1 MQSNMRFASN
11 LHNSNQPFNH
21 EDNQDYLLYIS
32 LLILGIIHF
41 NQIEQWF
48 NFLHLWLLLAYDLS
62 LLGLQTS
69 YMQSP
74 LMSCLR
80 REEDKSD
87 RGISW
92 SLFLLHILT
101 HFVTQLSTLST
112 VINLFSFSL
121 ISHLFV
127 SNLFPSWIIQLETL
141 RGRFQ
146 DQYINRSV
154 MHYTYAISIWHRW
167 QTNKKLIWW
176 VVSCM
181 T

>member
-1 MQSNMRFASN
+1 MTCIQSNMRFASN

-48 NFLHLWLLLAYDLS
+48 NFLHLWLLLEYDLS

-92 SLFLLHILT
+92 HYFCYIYLLILWRSCL
-101 HFVTQLSTLST
+101 HST

-127 SNLFPSWIIQLETL
+127 SLFPSWIIQLETL

-154 MHYTYAISIWHRW
+154 MHYTYNQHLTSM
-167 QTNKKLIWW
+167 TNQ
-176 VVSCM
+176 
-181 T
+181 